1 MQFELGLKGIV
12 KISTIM
18 KQTKGSSTI
27 WVEFKIIVDYTVTT
41 ARGNKELHM
50 YIKVQLCD

>member
-12 KISTIM
+12 KISTVI